1 MNLDQQALD
10 TFVNREVLLS
20 ASQLV
25 EDLLEISMYGDK
37 VLGGIELDNIEN
49 LYITDETTAID
60 LGFDSLEAMQ
70 ETGDDRQ
77 EIYEWWFVTEWLY
90 KRLRK
95 AGEPVINSAYGY
107 LWGRTCTGQVIW
119 LDGVIQSIYAETR
132 SGQEKPRDKALKNA
146 VRFPKLKSET
156 LPGKVEEYNQN
167 WDKAEAAVKAGQ
179 PICLTDLMIQAE
191 DIHLTNL
198 ENTAEDSKKDQK
210 EVL

>member
-1 MNLDQQALD
+1 
-10 TFVNREVLLS
+10 
-20 ASQLV
+20 
-25 EDLLEISMYGDK
+25 MYGDK

-60 LGFDSLEAMQ
+60 LGFDSLEVMQ

-132 SGQEKPRDKALKNA
+132 SGQEKPRDNALKNA

-156 LPGKVEEYNQN
+156 LASKIEEYDQN
-167 WDKAEAAVKAGQ
+167 WDKAEAAIKAGRT
-179 PICLTDLMIQAE
+179 ICLTDLIGQAE

-198 ENTAEDSKKDQK
+198 EHTAKSSKKDQK
-210 EVL
+210 QAL